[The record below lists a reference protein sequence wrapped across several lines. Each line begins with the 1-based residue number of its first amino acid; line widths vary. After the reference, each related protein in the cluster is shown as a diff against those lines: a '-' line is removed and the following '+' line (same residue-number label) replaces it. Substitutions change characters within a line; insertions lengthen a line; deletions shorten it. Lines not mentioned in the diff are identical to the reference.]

1 VPDRSYDYIIVGAG
15 SAGCVLARRLT
26 DDPGTRVLL
35 LEAGGDD
42 THPFV
47 QIPLGVGKLHEHRM
61 FDWQYTTVPEPG
73 MAGRELMALRG
84 KVVGGSSTINMTA
97 FTRGTPGDFDRWAR
111 NGATGWSWNEVL
123 PYFKRVE
130 SWQGGETP
138 LRGGSG
144 PIAVEYARTNDPLE
158 QAVEAAVTAC
168 GYPLTDDYNAQS
180 VGFGRTQFNLRNGKR
195 DSAWRA
201 YVRPILGRRNLTV
214 ITHAM
219 ARRVLLSGTKAYGI
233 EYEREGVRVCV
244 EAEREVLLSGGSF
257 NSPQLLMLSGIGP
270 ADHLRELGIPLVA
283 ALPVGDNLQDHL
295 KGVLLWK
302 RIGDAGPFH
311 KLMRFDRIALAM
323 VQAHFFGT
331 GPATAMP
338 LGLQGYI
345 KSSPE
350 LDVPD
355 LEFMLRGAP
364 ITAAPY
370 LPGLIKPYTDAWGI
384 DPVILHPE
392 SRGTVRLR
400 SADPNAP
407 VRIQYNYL
415 SAPADIAKLRQG
427 FRMAREIG
435 HQPVLDAY
443 RGEELAPGAQ
453 ATSDADIDAHLRRT
467 TTTVSHPVSTCRMG
481 SDEHCVL
488 DPDLRVRGIEGLRV
502 VDASAF
508 PDLVSAHTNA
518 AVYMLAERAADLI
531 RGRTPVTAEPAVA
544 ASASR

>member
-1 VPDRSYDYIIVGAG
+1 MAGTTYDYIIVGAG
-15 SAGCVLARRLT
+15 SAGCVLARRLS
-26 DDPGTRVLL
+26 DDPGVRVLL

-42 THPFV
+42 THPYV
-47 QIPLGVGKLHEHRM
+47 QIPLGVGKLHQHRM
-61 FDWQYTTVPEPG
+61 FDWQYNTVPEPG
-73 MAGRELMALRG
+73 MADRELMALRG
-84 KVVGGSSTINMTA
+84 KVLGGSSTINMTA

-111 NGATGWSWNEVL
+111 NGATGWSWNDVL

-130 SWQGGETP
+130 SWQGGETL

-144 PIAVEYARTNDPLE
+144 PIAVEYARTDDPLE
-158 QAVEAAVTAC
+158 RAVAAAVTAC

-180 VGFGRTQFNLRNGKR
+180 VGFGRTQFNLRRGKR

-201 YVRPILGRRNLTV
+201 YVRPVRNRRNLTV
-214 ITHAM
+214 LTNAL
-219 ARRVLLSGTKAYGI
+219 ARRVLLAGTRACGI
-233 EYEREGVRVCV
+233 EYVRDGVTVAA
-244 EAEREVLLSGGSF
+244 EATREVLLSGGSF

-270 ADHLRELGIPLVA
+270 ADHLRAMGIAPLV

-302 RIGDAGPFH
+302 RREPRGPFH
-311 KLMRFDRIALAM
+311 KLMRYDRIGLAM
-323 VQAHFFGT
+323 VRAHFFGT
-331 GPATAMP
+331 GPATVMP
-338 LGLQGYI
+338 LGMQGYI

-355 LEFMLRGAP
+355 LEFMLRAAP
-364 ITAAPY
+364 ISAAPY
-370 LPGLIKPYTDAWGI
+370 FPLFGKAYADAWGI

-392 SRGTVRLR
+392 SRGTVRLQ
-400 SADPNAP
+400 SADPAVP

-415 SAPADIAKLRQG
+415 SAPADIAKLRRG
-427 FRMAREIG
+427 FHMAREIG
-435 HQPVLDAY
+435 NQPALDAF

-481 SDEHCVL
+481 SDDACVL
-488 DPDLRVRGIEGLRV
+488 DPELRVRGIEGLRV

-531 RGRTPVTAEPAVA
+531 RGRPLATVA
-544 ASASR
+544 G